1 MDVKKFQDEDQI
13 LFDAIEAYK
22 NGKKN
27 QATHIYESTK
37 KYTYRII
44 HQDVERFKS
53 QSLLTGDVNATTED
67 VMQDLYLNFFNN
79 IDKFRNEDPKS
90 IYKWISIVS
99 HRMVLAYV
107 DKNKM
112 EVLQFE
118 KDEDFREE
126 NDIWDSSEISD
137 SDIESN
143 HEMLPEEALEDKEFQ
158 QLILD
163 FIQSLPEAQAQT
175 VLLHFR
181 GGMKYQEIADE
192 MGVSLITVKTRM
204 KKAKDSL
211 EEVIAK
217 YEEKTGT
224 KVHSISI
231 LPLLWLFYR
240 MSAESTKVPARIGTA
255 ILTTKGI
262 VFASAKMMIVKKIIG
277 IAAVVLTLGIGSVIG
292 IQSLLPEKE
301 LHTEQGNQGEQDEE
315 ERHYLVWQGKQTDIT
330 EYIYK
335 SEYVSTPDGTF
346 GGVCLASDEVLLKMG
361 FKKTIDESQNP
372 SYKYGDLNII
382 YYMGTDKF
390 GISSEEGIDIY
401 TYGTTFPEKD
411 GICYVDI
418 RLALRVLVIDE
429 YVGTGVFG
437 EYLISDNAEETGT
450 KIIEKERV
458 KKYAKQEINVQK
470 GIENADDILGSL
482 KQNDCVMQIGIED
495 SWSKILYKG
504 FIGYVKSE
512 DLVENITED
521 KKEVPETPE
530 IVFSQEQIEAK
541 RAFNQAYR
549 DFLNV
554 AKENMYGFDV
564 IDANADGIPEV
575 MVDFD
580 GASNGGPADM
590 YTYREWDGDV
600 SYAGKGAGAL
610 LNMEYCDK
618 TGYVLGKIPGEYEG
632 KIIYDVLIYNY
643 STGWL
648 NPGPRLNQDQEGK
661 YYEYQDGTMV
671 PVSDEKENE
680 IKTMLQTYFPYTRKP
695 TVQYQVTDAV
705 LNKFFPI
712 DDAGIIKQLL
722 K

>member
-224 KVHSISI
+224 KLHSISI

-240 MSAESTKVPARIGTA
+240 MSAESTTVPARVGTA
-255 ILTTKGI
+255 ILTTKGV
-262 VFASAKMMIVKKIIG
+262 VFAGAKMMLVKKMIG

-301 LHTEQGNQGEQDEE
+301 PHAEQGNQGEQDEE

-361 FKKTIDESQNP
+361 FEKTIDESQNP

-504 FIGYVKSE
+504 FIGYVKRE
-512 DLVENITED
+512 DLIENITED

>member
-1 MDVKKFQDEDQI
+1 MDVKKIQDEDQI

-224 KVHSISI
+224 KLHSISI

-262 VFASAKMMIVKKIIG
+262 VFASAKMMLVKKIIG

-301 LHTEQGNQGEQDEE
+301 LHTEQGNQGEQNEE
-315 ERHYLVWQGKQTDIT
+315 ERHYLVWKGKQTDIT

-361 FKKTIDESQNP
+361 FEKTIDESQNP